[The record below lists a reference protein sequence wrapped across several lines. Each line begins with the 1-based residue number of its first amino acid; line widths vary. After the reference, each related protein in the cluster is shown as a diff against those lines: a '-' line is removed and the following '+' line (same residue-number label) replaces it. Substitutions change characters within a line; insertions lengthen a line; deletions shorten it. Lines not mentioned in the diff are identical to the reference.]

1 MNQGM
6 HISVD
11 GGNVTIH
18 IGEWVRRQDLVKIQ
32 SLGCER
38 KESQTILNRERQLLS
53 QTCNKHTN

>member
-6 HISVD
+6 HISVY

-18 IGEWVRRQDLVKIQ
+18 IGEWIRRQDLVKIQ

-38 KESQTILNRERQLLS
+38 KESQTILNCERQLLS
-53 QTCNKHTN
+53 QTCNKHTS